1 MKNIG
6 LCSVL
11 VDLAK
16 AGAFRVHSE
25 FAKAAIPSKTF
36 GEVSHVKYNF
46 LELVDFVARQDNSL
60 RTDIDLLRQAPREPN
75 PEEGKALDDSGGRIE
90 MACRQMLNT
99 LVPSNVAAKSTFS
112 AFSRRIGMYKEELKE
127 AKNYSGKWSDM
138 RLITREELANELAQ
152 LR

>member
-36 GEVSHVKYNF
+36 GEVSHVKYN
-46 LELVDFVARQDNSL
+46 LELVDFVARQDDRL
-60 RTDIDLLRQAPREPN
+60 RTDIDLLRQAPRDPN
-75 PEEGKALDDSGGRIE
+75 SEEEKALDDAGGRIE

-99 LVPSNVAAKSTFS
+99 LVPSKLLPN
-112 AFSRRIGMYKEELKE
+112 
-127 AKNYSGKWSDM
+127 
-138 RLITREELANELAQ
+138 Q
-152 LR
+152 LFLPSPGE